1 MEKIGSEPI
10 SSAREAGRRA
20 ARAARRSSAGSEWIN
35 WHTFNWEGSLKRPEL
50 ISLLE
55 IYIYIFPC
63 AEGGGSG
70 GGDADGVDLVNR
82 AA

>member
-55 IYIYIFPC
+55 IYIYSHVPRV
-63 AEGGGSG
+63 EGHAVETLMESI
-70 GGDADGVDLVNR
+70 
-82 AA
+82 